1 MLPPPRTAPIS
12 PPAAPAAGTAR
23 WLNLVTTTVLGAVAL
38 VVVAAA
44 MPSLLRAGMSAADEP
59 GDFPPPVRGRHPT
72 LVPRDHPPRAFGL
85 DDDPAD
91 DEPDRPP
98 PRAVRPNDPRAA
110 APRLPGQD
118 REDDDGPGFG
128 LGLRSGVT
136 RKPLLLRDR
145 RTGSVVH
152 EVKAGQSV
160 SVLREEGEWV
170 LLVQQNAG
178 DVVTGWARR
187 DELLLR

>member
-1 MLPPPRTAPIS
+1 MLPPPRTAPS
-12 PPAAPAAGTAR
+12 PPPAAPASGTAR
-23 WLNLVTTTVLGAVAL
+23 WLNLVTTTVLGAVVL

-44 MPSLLRAGMSAADEP
+44 TPSLLRAGMSAADEP
-59 GDFPPPVRGRHPT
+59 GDFPPPVRGHHPT
-72 LVPRDHPPRAFGL
+72 LVPRDHPPRAFGFG
-85 DDDPAD
+85 DDPPD
-91 DEPDRPP
+91 DEPDRP
-98 PRAVRPNDPRAA
+98 RAVRPTDPRAA

-160 SVLREEGEWV
+160 SILREDGEWV
-170 LLVQQNAG
+170 LLVQKTAG
-178 DVVTGWARR
+178 DLVTGWARR